1 MLRIKHKICCSDL
14 SQIKLYQFME
24 YRGECECFTLVYQ
37 IVSSLWLIREVSEL
51 SKRGETITKTISRG
65 GLL

>member
-1 MLRIKHKICCSDL
+1 MFS
-14 SQIKLYQFME
+14 
-24 YRGECECFTLVYQ
+24 LVYQ
-37 IVSSLWLIREVSEL
+37 IVSSVWLIREISKLSKL